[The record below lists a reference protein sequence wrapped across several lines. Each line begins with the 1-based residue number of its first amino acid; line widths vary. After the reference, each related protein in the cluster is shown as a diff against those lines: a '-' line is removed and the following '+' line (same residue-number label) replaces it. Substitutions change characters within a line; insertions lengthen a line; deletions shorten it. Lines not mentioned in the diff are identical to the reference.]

1 MRRLTI
7 AFLVL
12 AAANGCSSGD
22 SSSAAAYDRGS
33 GGSAS
38 NGAISTGSTSA
49 TTTGGYVTS
58 GGGGTY
64 GSTGAGGS
72 LGGPAAGGG
81 GGSPPSSAE
90 DAGSASPDG
99 GAQPDG
105 STDGELGDA
114 DRCAVL
120 DKTKPLTL
128 YQSADD
134 SNSMASPAIA
144 RRLIRLGQRVPAW
157 IVRTYEFLN
166 YYRFAYEPAP
176 AGRVRVVP
184 QMTPGKVE
192 GEYILQV
199 GIQSAKAASPRR
211 PMSITLVLDTSGS
224 MQGEPIRI
232 EIASVKALAA
242 AMQEGDRVSMVTWNT
257 QNRVLL
263 EGYVV
268 QGPNDPRLLA
278 AADTL
283 TAGGGTDLSG
293 GLAAGYQLANRYYA
307 KELLNRV
314 VLISD
319 GQANVGQTDENIIGQ
334 ASHNQDSEG
343 IYLVGVSVGD
353 GINDTLM
360 NVVTDRGRGAYV
372 YLDSPAEASRMLTGR
387 FDETMEVAARGV
399 RLELTVPWYF
409 SMKTF
414 SGEQSSTNP
423 NAVDPQHLAPDDA
436 MVFHEI
442 FGACAVS
449 ALDTADSIGVKATY
463 ETPITHEAREDGT
476 TVTIADLLEGPAAEL
491 RKGKAVVAYA
501 EALRGAATLDGAA
514 ARAKIDAALAEV
526 QAVNSSTDPELVE
539 IADLLRQ
546 YRTQFP

>member
-1 MRRLTI
+1 MRTLG
-7 AFLVL
+7 L
-12 AAANGCSSGD
+12 ALLIVSVASGCSSTGD
-22 SSSAAAYDRGS
+22 SSALSTPGGANAGS
-33 GGSAS
+33 VGGSS
-38 NGAISTGSTSA
+38 AIGESA
-49 TTTGGYVTS
+49 TTGGYGIGVGTTGVGGS
-58 GGGGTY
+58 YGGG
-64 GSTGAGGS
+64 GGS

-81 GGSPPSSAE
+81 AGSPPSGS
-90 DAGSASPDG
+90 DAGAAFPDAG
-99 GAQPDG
+99 DQADG
-105 STDGELGDA
+105 SPEAEAPDA
-114 DRCAVL
+114 DRCAAL
-120 DKTKPLTL
+120 DNTKPITL

-144 RRLIRLGQRVPAW
+144 RRLIRLGQRVPPS
-157 IVRTYEFLN
+157 IIRTYEFMN
-166 YYRFAYEPAP
+166 YYRFAYEPAQ

-184 QMTPGKVE
+184 QMRPGKVE
-192 GEYILQV
+192 GEYIVQV
-199 GIQSAKAASPRR
+199 GIQSARGASPRR

-224 MQGEPIRI
+224 MQGTPIQI

-268 QGPNDPRLLA
+268 QGPSDPKLVA

-293 GLAAGYQLANRYYA
+293 GLAVGYQLANRYYA

-372 YLDSPAEASRMLTGR
+372 YLDSSEEASKMLTGR
-387 FDETMEVAARGV
+387 FDETMEVAARSV

-409 SMKTF
+409 SMKSF

-423 NAVDPQHLAPDDA
+423 
-436 MVFHEI
+436 
-442 FGACAVS
+442 
-449 ALDTADSIGVKATY
+449 
-463 ETPITHEAREDGT
+463 EDGSMA
-476 TVTIADLLEGPAAEL
+476 TIADLLEAPAAEL
-491 RKGKAVVAYA
+491 RKGKAIVAYA
-501 EALRGAATLDGAA
+501 EALRDAANLSGAVG
-514 ARAKIDAALAEV
+514 RAKLDAALAEV
-526 QAVNSSTDPELVE
+526 QAANSSTDPELVE
-539 IADLLRQ
+539 IADLLTR
-546 YRTQFP
+546 YRAQFP